1 MSKNNLFKSWLK
13 EAQQMLVEALPD
25 AKEVVDGARIEIVS
39 IRSWISVRDRVAR
52 ECGESAHKRMLAD
65 KNIKDPNNGGE
76 FISGSKG
83 WAIDLKKEYI
93 YEKGRFIEAVIH
105 ELMHAYYFEKSKK
118 LGLRIDEYSDGI
130 FPCREVGLGY
140 CIWKEFSAQGMS
152 KSICA
157 ANGVFDGKN
166 PIEELTGFLRDVIE
180 RSSGEGLIGMF
191 FANLLFDGKISK
203 DVDRRILLGN
213 LLQKYDED
221 IQEFFFEL
229 YPIILASVGDDFL
242 KGFDEE
248 VLTTIGELADGIKM
262 KADVYTTMKFILE
275 AISGNLQM
283 QM

>member
-1 MSKNNLFKSWLK
+1 
-13 EAQQMLVEALPD
+13 
-25 AKEVVDGARIEIVS
+25 
-39 IRSWISVRDRVAR
+39 
-52 ECGESAHKRMLAD
+52 
-65 KNIKDPNNGGE
+65 
-76 FISGSKG
+76 
-83 WAIDLKKEYI
+83 
-93 YEKGRFIEAVIH
+93 
-105 ELMHAYYFEKSKK
+105 
-118 LGLRIDEYSDGI
+118 
-130 FPCREVGLGY
+130 
-140 CIWKEFSAQGMS
+140 MS

-166 PIEELTGFLRDVIE
+166 PIEELTEFLRDVIE

-191 FANLLFDGKISK
+191 FANLLFDGKLSK

-229 YPIILASVGDDFL
+229 YPIILTSVGDNFL

-262 KADVYTTMKFILE
+262 KVDVHTTMGFLLG
-275 AISGNLQM
+275 ALSGNLQM